1 MHEPHETDATLLS
14 MVRDPVT
21 GEEFIQVVGKRAQR
35 PLDEPPSTRARELL
49 GAMAQ
54 YRTRTPKGIFIYRS
68 HAEMDADRLR
78 WTVEAMVE
86 RARNA

>member
-1 MHEPHETDATLLS
+1 

-21 GEEFIQVVGKRAQR
+21 GEEFIEVVGKRRQR
-35 PLDEPPSTRARELL
+35 PLDEPPSARDREML

-54 YRTRTPKGIFIYRS
+54 YRTRAPKGIFLYRS